1 MRNMFNVL
9 TEKSKSLLIVL
20 IFVTITINLIIF
32 VPINLLEYL
41 SLNVVGEP
49 PINGRT
55 WIEGM
60 WELGGEIGMK
70 SLAILGFIILGI
82 CILFLMQWE
91 PISFKK
97 RPVNKIEIIA
107 FFGTTGGFIIINFLI
122 GYSWWD
128 PNAPLGMGPLFF
140 HSMLSLI
147 VIGLLP
153 ELFKIIF
160 KFNKEDFAISKKNID
175 KEIFIVVLSAYGYGA
190 VSALWHCCSLFNF
203 TMYFFFFVIKFIQ
216 LWAMTSF
223 FYKWGFKMFMSKT
236 KTIFAY
242 LIISVCF
249 GFAYPWH
256 TFGFALTFTLF
267 GLILCE
273 ITRRTD
279 SYYISLLLLYFAYI
293 FHAALPWHGPEIT
306 LYVIIPVSIIICGI
320 LIILYIFKLEKFKTS
335 NLIE

>member
-1 MRNMFNVL
+1 MMRNIFGKL
-9 TEKSKSLLIVL
+9 SEISKS
-20 IFVTITINLIIF
+20 FLIILMCIVIIIISIIF
-32 VPINLLEYL
+32 IPINLLEYL

-60 WELGGEIGMK
+60 WELGGEFGMK
-70 SLAILGFIILGI
+70 ILAILGFVILGI

-97 RPVNKIEIIA
+97 RQVKNIEIIA
-107 FFGTTGGFIIINFLI
+107 FFGITGGFIIINFLI

-128 PNAPLGMGPLFF
+128 PNAPLGMGSLFF
-140 HSMLSLI
+140 HSILSLI
-147 VIGLLP
+147 IIGLLP

-160 KFNKEDFAISKKNID
+160 KFDKEDFAISKKNID
-175 KEIFIVVLSAYGYGA
+175 KEIFIVVLSAFGYGA
-190 VSALWHCCSLFNF
+190 VSVLWHCCSLFNF

-223 FYKWGFKMFMSKT
+223 FYKWGFKTFMSKT

-256 TFGFALTFTLF
+256 TFGFAFTFTLF

-279 SYYISLLLLYFAYI
+279 SYFVSLLLLYFAYI

-306 LYVIIPVSIIICGI
+306 LFIIIPISIAICGI
-320 LIILYIFKLEKFKTS
+320 LFFIHIFKLEKFKIS
-335 NLIE
+335 NS